1 MGLRIPPNTLCQFI
15 FMETLMKTGFRS
27 FLLLT
32 VLFFSSPYAAMA
44 EDYNYIEKAGEKFG
58 NGVANVGTGFLEIPK
73 TMYVLSQSNGPVFGA
88 TIGLLTGVLHAIGR
102 TLYGGIDM
110 MSFMIPT
117 KALIDPDYIWHE
129 ADKMTTFQA
138 KVQMR

>member
-1 MGLRIPPNTLCQFI
+1 MKKGL
-15 FMETLMKTGFRS
+15 RS
-27 FLLLT
+27 FLLLV

-58 NGVANVGTGFLEIPK
+58 NGFANAGTGFLEIPK
-73 TMYVLSQSNGPVFGA
+73 TILVLSQSNGPVFGA

-102 TLYGGIDM
+102 TLYGTIDM
-110 MSFMIPT
+110 ATFMIPT
-117 KALIDPDYIWHE
+117 KALVDPDYVWHE
-129 ADKMTTFQA
+129 TDKMTTFEA

>member
-1 MGLRIPPNTLCQFI
+1 PPNTLCQFI

-32 VLFFSSPYAAMA
+32 VLFFSSPYAAIA

-117 KALIDPDYIWHE
+117 LALLDPDYIWHE
-129 ADKMTTFQA
+129 PDQITTFQA

>member
-1 MGLRIPPNTLCQFI
+1 
-15 FMETLMKTGFRS
+15 MKKGFRS
-27 FLLLT
+27 FLLLV

-44 EDYNYIEKAGEKFG
+44 DDYNYIEKAGEKFG
-58 NGVANVGTGFLEIPK
+58 NGVANVCTGFLEIPK
-73 TMYVLSQSNGPVFGA
+73 TMFVLSQSNGPVFGA

-129 ADKMTTFQA
+129 ADKMTIFQA